1 MALSVKCT
9 SRPFLATAS
18 ITSFLNSAVPVMVS
32 VLPNRSRASWRAT
45 DTPDSVIP
53 VRRMEIVLPV
63 STNRVLSVCL
73 SR

>member
-9 SRPFLATAS
+9 SKPFLATAS
-18 ITSFLNSAVPVMVS
+18 ITSFLNSAVPLIVS
-32 VLPNRSRASWRAT
+32 VLPNLSRASWRAT
-45 DTPDSVIP
+45 DTPASVMP
-53 VRRMEIVLPV
+53 VRRMEMAVPV